1 MNRDLA
7 MKILELTTD
16 DIIIIKKQYR
26 CLALKYHPDKNTSPN
41 AQQKFQEI
49 NEAYNYL
56 IKPDSLFE
64 YSSDEDEDGE
74 DYDINS
80 PNEFT
85 YIDKSSYSYYLFSFI
100 KNVLSNEMSNDRE
113 DEHFNSPI
121 FKIGNKILFSILK
134 KLETKCEE
142 SLFELL
148 KKIDKNVLYKLRN
161 ILFKHQDSLHI
172 GEEFFNK
179 IDEIIRNKIGEDECI
194 ILNPTI
200 EDLFKH
206 NVYKFNMENKQY
218 VVPLWHHELIYD
230 NSGGELIIQC
240 IPILPDNIFIDNN
253 NDVHIDLQY
262 RIQELFGLDY
272 KEFTIGNR
280 KFKFI
285 VGEVKLKA
293 FQILRLGKC
302 GIPKINI
309 NSVYD
314 YSNISDIF
322 IHLELIL

>member
-1 MNRDLA
+1 MNRELA
-7 MKILELTTD
+7 MQILELNTD
-16 DIIIIKKQYR
+16 DITTIKKQYR
-26 CLALKYHPDKNTSPN
+26 CLALKYHPDKNSSPN
-41 AQQKFQEI
+41 SQQKFQEI

-56 IKPDSLFE
+56 IKPDSLFD
-64 YSSDEDEDGE
+64 YSSDEEDGE
-74 DYDINS
+74 DYDINES
-80 PNEFT
+80 NEFT

-100 KNVLSNEMSNDRE
+100 KNVLSNEMSNNDRE
-113 DEHFNSPI
+113 DDRLNSPI

-148 KKIDKNVLYKLRN
+148 KKIDKTVLYKLRI
-161 ILFKHQDSLHI
+161 ILFKHRDSLHI
-172 GEEFFNK
+172 GEDFFNK

-206 NVYKFNMENKQY
+206 NVYKFTMENKQY

-230 NSGGELIIQC
+230 NSGSELIIQC
-240 IPILPDNIFIDNN
+240 IPILPESVFIDNN

-272 KEFTIGNR
+272 KEFTIGNQ

-285 VGEVKLKA
+285 VGEVKLKT

-309 NSVYD
+309 NAVYD